1 MKDVEDNIQ
10 EEGVP
15 YSERIV
21 HDCDKALSAME
32 IVYENGGEIVP
43 GLANRNGDR
52 YSKRGTKQHG
62 GKRNKGYVLKD
73 CRWVHPLARSAR
85 SEKQRNVQSRYLACE
100 G

>member
-1 MKDVEDNIQ
+1 MENIDA

-15 YSERIV
+15 CSERII

-52 YSKRGTKQHG
+52 YSKRGTKKHG
-62 GKRNKGYVLKD
+62 GKINKGYVLKD